1 MTEYVTI
8 LKTVGVDGGVD
19 GGADGGAAG
28 FLFAAQASQ
37 GPIARAINRNSHWF
51 FIKRLLAVR
60 LFTNQ

>member
-1 MTEYVTI
+1 MSQLVTI

-37 GPIARAINRNSHWF
+37 GPIATRESN
-51 FIKRLLAVR
+51 K
-60 LFTNQ
+60 